1 MIFLRGI
8 SPGGITLVLDQQ
20 MNLKVHRTT
29 VQRWADRYVGM
40 VDRYTGG
47 LRIRAGRKWS
57 SDEKFVRVVGADHW
71 VFTVMDTASR
81 FVLSWDVS
89 PDMMNHRTVH
99 LLERAADRAG
109 HIPLIFVTDR
119 LRAFPSAFRRV
130 FWRGRNPRPVHFRES
145 HIRSRRCNN
154 NCHERFNG
162 TLSERLCTAT
172 ASRGPTRRWLS
183 PACST
188 TTSSGPLWGWAG
200 SRPPGP
206 PESPSGGPTCG

>member
-1 MIFLRGI
+1 MTSGRTGRAHAAAGNLRSATDAGRGHAGPGFSGGPGFAGRHLPPEAILLSLMIFSMGI

-40 VDRYTGG
+40 VDRYTSG

-89 PDMMNHRTVH
+89 PDKMN
-99 LLERAADRAG
+99 
-109 HIPLIFVTDR
+109 
-119 LRAFPSAFRRV
+119 
-130 FWRGRNPRPVHFRES
+130 
-145 HIRSRRCNN
+145 
-154 NCHERFNG
+154 
-162 TLSERLCTAT
+162 
-172 ASRGPTRRWLS
+172 
-183 PACST
+183 
-188 TTSSGPLWGWAG
+188 
-200 SRPPGP
+200 
-206 PESPSGGPTCG
+206 